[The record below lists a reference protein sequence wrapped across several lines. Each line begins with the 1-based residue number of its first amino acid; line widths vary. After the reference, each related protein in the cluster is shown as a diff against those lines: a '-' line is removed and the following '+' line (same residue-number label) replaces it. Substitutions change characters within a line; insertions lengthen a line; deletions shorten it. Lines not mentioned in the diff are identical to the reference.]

1 MKVMEVAAALV
12 GRGWKDEDVCL
23 KLGCTMKQLSAWRGR
38 EEFQR
43 KCDEAYREE
52 MRRLRYRTVDVLGRQ
67 LEGEE
72 SRAAQSA
79 AAALVKLAAD
89 LEKED
94 GVVNVYFDQM
104 PAPGAPKR
112 REAKE

>member
-1 MKVMEVAAALV
+1 MKVMESAAKLV
-12 GRGWKDEDVCL
+12 GRGWKEEDVCL
-23 KLGCTMKQLSAWRGR
+23 KLGCTMKQLEVWRRR
-38 EEFQR
+38 EDFQR
-43 KCDEAYREE
+43 LCDEAFRAE
-52 MRRLRYRTVDVLGRQ
+52 MRRLHYRTVDVLGRQ

-79 AAALVKLAAD
+79 AATLVKLAAD

-112 REAKE
+112 KEGGE